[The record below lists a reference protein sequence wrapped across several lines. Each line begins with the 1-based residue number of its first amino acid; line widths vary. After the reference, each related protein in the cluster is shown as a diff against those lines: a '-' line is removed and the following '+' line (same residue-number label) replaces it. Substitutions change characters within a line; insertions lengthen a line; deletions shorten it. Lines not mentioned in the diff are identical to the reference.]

1 MNTLN
6 ANRAYP
12 SLVAIEDGPKDDDGS
27 FVVCTAAAAAAFV
40 VVSLDRSTIAA
51 PDDDDL
57 DSARV
62 TACSNP
68 STNRGHKPKFSSSRR
83 ILLVRG
89 VKARAKQMQAASPD
103 TIGSS

>member
-27 FVVCTAAAAAAFV
+27 FVVCPAAAAFV
-40 VVSLDRSTIAA
+40 VVSLDRSTVAA

-62 TACSNP
+62 TACSKP

-83 ILLVRG
+83 ILLLVRG